1 VTGVATTC
9 PSCGAEIPEE
19 TGQHA
24 VVPIAGVV
32 TCPTCGATVRLDGDG
47 DDEEGTARGDAEDVT
62 GDTAFFSGH
71 ETVEGVMDE
80 LEEKEGGPER

>member
-1 VTGVATTC
+1 MARTC

-32 TCPTCGATVRLDGDG
+32 TCPSCGATVRLDEAGAGDEG
-47 DDEEGTARGDAEDVT
+47 AEGTGGAEPDVAGET
-62 GDTAFFSGH
+62 EFFSGH

-80 LEEKEGGPER
+80 LEDKEGGPER